1 MNIYVLNQSFEIIAI
16 IDEYES
22 VIWTTRYF
30 TYGDFELYLSA
41 DNNLMDLLQI
51 GNYLVRDKDVNG
63 AIYQNVMII
72 RNLEITTDAEDGDHL
87 IVTGYDLKSI
97 LNRRIIPEQTNLY
110 GNVDALMQ
118 NLVYTEIINP
128 SIAARQIGNFT
139 AGVNKI
145 QTVYTMRQQIT
156 GKNLGEIM
164 TKICTAYG
172 YGYDVYIDNG
182 NFVFYVYEGADR
194 SYNQNVN
201 PYVVFSDN
209 YGNLLSSDYVINN
222 DNFANVAVV
231 AGEGEGLDRK
241 KVTVGDAS
249 GLERYEVWIDSRNTS
264 SDDGTISEDEY
275 LELLAQEGV
284 ESLSEMETTT
294 TFSGEIDD
302 STNYTINVDYFLGDI
317 VQIENDYGIQA
328 TTRIIEIIE
337 SEDDT
342 GSSVIPTFAEMEVQ

>member
-1 MNIYVLNQSFEIIAI
+1 MNIYVLDQSFEIIAI

-22 VIWTTRYF
+22 IIWTTRYF

-41 DNNLMDLLQI
+41 ENDLMDLLQI

-72 RNLEITTDAEDGDHL
+72 RNVEITTDAEDGDHL

-110 GNVDALMQ
+110 GNVDALLQ
-118 NLVYTEIINP
+118 DLVYTEIINP
-128 SIAARQIGNFT
+128 SIAARQISNFT

-164 TKICTAYG
+164 AKICTAYG

-201 PYVVFSDN
+201 PYVVFSNN
-209 YGNLLSSDYVINN
+209 YGNLLNSDYVINN

-284 ESLSEMETTT
+284 ESLSEMATTT

-337 SEDDT
+337 SEDET
-342 GSSVIPTFAEMEVQ
+342 GQQVIPTFSEMEVQ

>member
-22 VIWTTRYF
+22 IIWTTRYF

-41 DNNLMDLLQI
+41 ENDLMDLLQI

-72 RNLEITTDAEDGDHL
+72 RNVEITTDAEDGDHL

-110 GNVDALMQ
+110 GNVDALLQ

-128 SIAARQIGNFT
+128 SIAARQISNFT

-164 TKICTAYG
+164 AKICTAYG

-342 GSSVIPTFAEMEVQ
+342 GNSVIPTFAEMEVQ

>member
-1 MNIYVLNQSFEIIAI
+1 MNIYVLNQSFETIAI

-22 VIWTTRYF
+22 IIWTTRYF

-41 DNNLMDLLQI
+41 ENNLMDLLQI
-51 GNYLVRDKDVNG
+51 GNYLVRDKDING

-72 RNLEITTDAEDGDHL
+72 RNVEITTDAEDGDHL

-110 GNVDALMQ
+110 GNVDALLQ

-128 SIAARQIGNFT
+128 SIAARQISNFT

-164 TKICTAYG
+164 AKICTAYG

>member
-41 DNNLMDLLQI
+41 DNDLMDLLQI

-87 IVTGYDLKSI
+87 IVTGHDLKSI

-128 SIAARQIGNFT
+128 SIAARQIGNFR
-139 AGVNKI
+139 AGINKI

-164 TKICTAYG
+164 TKISTAYG

-182 NFVFYVYEGADR
+182 NFVFYVYEGVDR

-231 AGEGEGLDRK
+231 AGEGEGTARK
-241 KVTVGDAS
+241 KVTVGDVS

-275 LELLAQEGV
+275 LELLTQEGV

-328 TTRIIEIIE
+328 TTRIVEIIE

>member
-128 SIAARQIGNFT
+128 SIAARQISNFI
-139 AGVNKI
+139 AGVNEI

-164 TKICTAYG
+164 TKISTAYG

-194 SYNQNVN
+194 SYNQNAN
-201 PYVVFSDN
+201 PYVVFSNN

-231 AGEGEGLDRK
+231 AGEGEGTARK
-241 KVTVGDAS
+241 KVTVGNAS

-275 LELLAQEGV
+275 LELLTQEGV

-328 TTRIIEIIE
+328 TTRIVEIIE

>member
-22 VIWTTRYF
+22 IIWTTRYF

-41 DNNLMDLLQI
+41 ENDLMDLLQI

-72 RNLEITTDAEDGDHL
+72 RNVEITTDAEDGDHL

-110 GNVDALMQ
+110 GNVDALLQ

-128 SIAARQIGNFT
+128 SIAARQISNFT

-156 GKNLGEIM
+156 GENLGEIM
-164 TKICTAYG
+164 AKICTAYG
-172 YGYDVYIDNG
+172 YGYNVYIDNG

>member
-22 VIWTTRYF
+22 IIWTTRYF

-41 DNNLMDLLQI
+41 ENDLMDLLQI

-72 RNLEITTDAEDGDHL
+72 RNVEITTDAEDGDHL

-110 GNVDALMQ
+110 GNVDALLQ

-128 SIAARQIGNFT
+128 SIAARQISNFT

-164 TKICTAYG
+164 AKICTAYG

>member
-22 VIWTTRYF
+22 IIWTTRYF

-41 DNNLMDLLQI
+41 ENDLMDLLQI

-72 RNLEITTDAEDGDHL
+72 RNVEITTDAEDGDHL

-110 GNVDALMQ
+110 GNVDALLQ

-128 SIAARQIGNFT
+128 SIAARQISNFT

-164 TKICTAYG
+164 AKICTAYG
-172 YGYDVYIDNG
+172 YGYNVYIDNG

-249 GLERYEVWIDSRNTS
+249 GLERYEVWIDSKNTS

>member
-1 MNIYVLNQSFEIIAI
+1 MNIYVLDQSFEIIAI

-22 VIWTTRYF
+22 IIWTTRYF

-41 DNNLMDLLQI
+41 ENDLMNLLQI

-72 RNLEITTDAEDGDHL
+72 RNVEITTDAEDGDHL

-110 GNVDALMQ
+110 GNVDALLQ

-128 SIAARQIGNFT
+128 SIAARQISNFT

-164 TKICTAYG
+164 AKICTAYG

>member
-1 MNIYVLNQSFEIIAI
+1 MNIYVLDQSFEIIAI

-22 VIWTTRYF
+22 IIWTTRYF

-41 DNNLMDLLQI
+41 ENDLMDLLQI

-72 RNLEITTDAEDGDHL
+72 RNVEITTDAEDGDHL

-110 GNVDALMQ
+110 GNVDALLQ

-128 SIAARQIGNFT
+128 SIAARQISNFT

-164 TKICTAYG
+164 AKICTAYG